1 MPQLKS
7 NEWEFIEEYCKV
19 MKPLAFSLDK
29 LQGETKSLLGYV
41 TPTILVLRKLLIQM
55 QPEQL
60 EYCKP
65 LSFAIIGSLKKRFD
79 SLFNLNNQKSRD
91 FIIASISHPKFKLD
105 WVPVRYKDLCKKIFI
120 DECISMATLTITQPD
135 SVDEESD
142 CESDKEFYD
151 NLHSHI
157 SRNDISE
164 YHSENES
171 GRNHLSS
178 LQAIQFLS

>member
-1 MPQLKS
+1 
-7 NEWEFIEEYCKV
+7 
-19 MKPLAFSLDK
+19 
-29 LQGETKSLLGYV
+29 
-41 TPTILVLRKLLIQM
+41 
-55 QPEQL
+55 
-60 EYCKP
+60 
-65 LSFAIIGSLKKRFD
+65 
-79 SLFNLNNQKSRD
+79 
-91 FIIASISHPKFKLD
+91 
-105 WVPVRYKDLCKKIFI
+105 
-120 DECISMATLTITQPD
+120 MATLTITQPD